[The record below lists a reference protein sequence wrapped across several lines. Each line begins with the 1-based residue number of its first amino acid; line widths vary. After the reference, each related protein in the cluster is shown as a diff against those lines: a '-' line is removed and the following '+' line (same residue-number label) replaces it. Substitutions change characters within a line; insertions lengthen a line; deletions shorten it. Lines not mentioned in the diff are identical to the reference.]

1 MKFKIFTIF
10 ALGIAVSAF
19 SQAKYNHGNK
29 FDFDKT
35 IEKDV
40 KMIAGDASSFY
51 MSSITNENTFDSKS
65 QILVRKFDNTNNLKQ
80 TFSYNIPQMEKY
92 AYINYLGSFD
102 AGNNIV
108 FMTETY
114 AGKLKKK
121 NIYKIIFDKTSGTFK
136 EDLMATFPIE
146 SVMKSG
152 TSYFEKSENGR
163 YGAVVFYEH
172 PPRKEPVKI
181 NISVFETANLK
192 TVWEKQITGEAGSS
206 DTHFFVANSGNVGL
220 LRSAQQNGSLLYV
233 TPTGQEEKFFT
244 EKMKIVSE
252 HTVSIGSKEYL
263 LAFNS
268 TPKTIKMNAANF
280 ENLMVYDIAEGKII
294 SNEVV
299 SQYNDGSKIVEI
311 YTPYSTVS
319 SDNIYLFTESRINA
333 GTRQVK
339 SPMGTMMINETYYV
353 TADPRM
359 VIINATTGKIDNV
372 VALNGKGRKNAEL
385 DLHALGIINV
395 KGNYI
400 MKKGENYDLTAVNLD
415 SKSVVELKNM
425 PPYKETQAAQFQGSG
440 DAYSQALLYRPDV
453 KGIYYPRTYD
463 GSRSAAIVAIEN
475 FDGK

>member
-1 MKFKIFTIF
+1 MKFKIFTALTLCF
-10 ALGIAVSAF
+10 AINAF
-19 SQAKYNHGNK
+19 SQSKYNHGNK

-40 KMIAGDASSFY
+40 EMVAGDANSFY
-51 MSSITNENTFDSKS
+51 MSSITNENTFESKS
-65 QILVRKFDNTNNLKQ
+65 QIFVRKFDNTNNLKQ
-80 TFSYNIPQMEKY
+80 TFTYNIPQMEKF

-108 FMTETY
+108 FITETY

-121 NIYKIIFDKTSGTFK
+121 NIYKIIFDKTAGTFR

-172 PPRKEPVKI
+172 SPRKEPVKI
-181 NISVFETANLK
+181 NINVFETSNLK

-206 DTHFFVANSGNVGL
+206 DSDFFVSNSGNVGL
-220 LRSAQQNGSLLYV
+220 IRNAKQNASLLYV
-233 TPTGQEEKFFT
+233 TAQGQEEKFFT

-252 HTVSIGSKEYL
+252 TAVSIGSKDYL
-263 LAFNS
+263 IAFNN
-268 TPKTIKMNAANF
+268 TPKSFKVNASDF
-280 ENLMVYDIAEGKII
+280 ENLMLYDIAEGKII
-294 SNEVV
+294 SNEVA
-299 SQYNDGSKIVEI
+299 SQYNDGSKIVDI
-311 YTPYSTVS
+311 NIPYSTVS
-319 SDNIYLFTESRINA
+319 GDNIYLFTESRLNA
-333 GTRQVK
+333 GTKKVK
-339 SPMGTMMINETYYV
+339 SPMGTMMIDETYYL
-353 TADPRM
+353 AGDPRM
-359 VIINATTGKIDNV
+359 VIINSTTGKIDNV

-385 DLHALGIINV
+385 DLHALGIVNV
-395 KGNYI
+395 KGNYF
-400 MKKGENYDLTAVNLD
+400 MKKGENYDLSAVNLD

-463 GSRSAAIVAIEN
+463 GSKSAAIVAIEN